1 MSGGVNVTA
10 LAVFCGFFLLV
21 TVLGF
26 VAANWKR
33 GDLSKIGEWGLAG
46 RQFGTLITWFL
57 IGGDFYTAYTVIAVP
72 AAVFGA
78 GAAGFFALPYTIL
91 VYPFVFLTM
100 PRLWNVAKKH
110 DFVTPADF
118 VQGRY
123 GNRTLALAIAVTGI
137 LATLP
142 YIALQLVGMQVVIG
156 AMGVGGSGLAR
167 DLPLIIAFIILA
179 AYTYTSG
186 LRAPAMIAFVK
197 DIMIYLTVIVAVI
210 VIPIKLGGF
219 GHIFSAAQAAF
230 DARPAT
236 APKGAVILPPASA
249 WAFSTLA
256 LGSAL
261 AAFLYPHTIT
271 SVLASA
277 KGNVVRRNAALLPA
291 YTFLLGLIAL
301 LGFMAI
307 AAGIKPSTPSMAIPT
322 LFLAMFPSW
331 FVGFAFAAIA
341 ISALVP
347 AAIMSIAAAN
357 LWTRNIYK
365 AYLNPKATAE
375 QESRQAKNVSLL
387 VKIFA
392 LGFIVFL
399 PTQYA
404 INLQLLG
411 GVWILQTFPT
421 VICGLYTRWF
431 HHTALTIGWL
441 VAMALGTFAA
451 FARGLTALYPLH
463 LGGFSAVAYIAVEA
477 LAVNLI
483 VAAVLTPVFD
493 GMGIKRGRDITAAD
507 HYEDPPESGT
517 VIPMTPLGEPAG
529 V

>member
-1 MSGGVNVTA
+1 MTGGLDVTA
-10 LAVFCGFFLLV
+10 LSVFIFFFLLV

-26 VAANWKR
+26 FAARWRR
-33 GDLSKIGEWGLAG
+33 GDLAQIGEWGLAG
-46 RQFGTLITWFL
+46 RRFGTLITWFL

-72 AAVFGA
+72 AAVFGT

-91 VYPFVFLTM
+91 VYPFVFMTM

-123 GNRTLALAIAVTGI
+123 GDRTLTLLIAVTGI

-167 DLPLIIAFIILA
+167 DLPLIIAFAILA

-197 DIMIYLTVIVAVI
+197 DAMIYLTVIVAVI
-210 VIPIKLGGF
+210 VIPMKLGGF
-219 GHIFSAAQAAF
+219 GHIFSAVQAAF
-230 DARPAT
+230 AARPPD
-236 APKGAVILPPASA
+236 APKASVILAPGGF

-271 SVLASA
+271 SVLASSR
-277 KGNVVRRNAALLPA
+277 GDVVRRNAALLPA

-307 AAGIKPSTPSMAIPT
+307 AAGIKPSSPSMAIPT
-322 LFLAMFPSW
+322 LFRAMFPSW

-365 AYLNPKATAE
+365 AYLNPNASGA
-375 QESRQAKNVSLL
+375 QESQHAKLVSLI

-411 GVWILQTFPT
+411 GVWILQTFPA
-421 VICGLYTRWF
+421 VIFGLYTRWF
-431 HHTALTIGWL
+431 HHRALAIGWV
-441 VAMALGTFAA
+441 VAMVLGTGLAL
-451 FARGLTALYPLH
+451 ARGLTATFPVH
-463 LGGFSAVAYIAVEA
+463 LGGFSATAYIAVEA
-477 LAVNLI
+477 LVVNL
-483 VAAVLTPVFD
+483 VVSAVLTFAFD
-493 GMGIKRGRDITAAD
+493 RAGVKRGRDITSDD
-507 HYEDPPESGT
+507 HYEDPPEEVVPSPLLGREAAT
-517 VIPMTPLGEPAG
+517 V
-529 V
+529 